1 MKRKA
6 NMKYLLGLYYVS
18 STSMQINTAEL
29 QKTFCYELSPNRG
42 PQGDMEKSDD
52 LLEMTPLTGR
62 AHTCEG
68 GARSRDLSS
77 VCPAHRTFLPSQR
90 RGSTDS
96 NDPISLDVSDSLRE
110 AMAITA
116 LQVRSRGSWHCCPK
130 ETQELRAGPSSLRQ
144 QGWGSGQQNFVVV
157 QLLRHVWFFVTERT
171 AARQASLSFTISW
184 SLLTLMSIESVIL
197 SNHLIL
203 CGSLLLFR
211 LLPSPLPSPLQ
222 SFTASG
228 SFPNN
233 QLSTS
238 GGQSSGTSASVLP
251 MNIQGW
257 SPLGLTGLISCY
269 PRVFSSNTI
278 WKHQFFGT
286 QPSLW
291 SSSHICT
298 AAVQMPRVHP

>member
-77 VCPAHRTFLPSQR
+77 VCPAQRTFLPSQR

-116 LQVRSRGSWHCCPK
+116 LQVRSRGSWTLLPK
-130 ETQELRAGPSSLRQ
+130 GNPGVKSRAIFPEAAGLRE
-144 QGWGSGQQNFVVV
+144 W
-157 QLLRHVWFFVTERT
+157 
-171 AARQASLSFTISW
+171 AAEFCSC
-184 SLLTLMSIESVIL
+184 SVAKAC
-197 SNHLIL
+197 LIL
-203 CGSLLLFR
+203 CDQMDCSTPGIPVLHHLLEFA
-211 LLPSPLPSPLQ
+211 Q
-222 SFTASG
+222 T
-228 SFPNN
+228 
-233 QLSTS
+233 
-238 GGQSSGTSASVLP
+238 
-251 MNIQGW
+251 
-257 SPLGLTGLISCY
+257 
-269 PRVFSSNTI
+269 
-278 WKHQFFGT
+278 H
-286 QPSLW
+286 
-291 SSSHICT
+291 
-298 AAVQMPRVHP
+298 VH